1 MRKKPMK
8 VLFTKSLVVLA
19 GAVLVVPFVALALFV
34 GAQAAAGSGGTDERL
49 VLAALAIGGAL
60 FGGVKGL
67 KGNDEAA
74 RDGHVRRARSHSR
87 RTSPTLP

>member
-1 MRKKPMK
+1 MK
-8 VLFTKSLVVLA
+8 ALFMKSLVVLA
-19 GAVLVVPFVALALFV
+19 GIVLVVPFVASALFV
-34 GAQAAAGSGGTDERL
+34 GAQAAAGGGGADERL

-67 KGNDEAA
+67 KGHESAA
-74 RDGHVRRARSHSR
+74 REGHVRRARREAR